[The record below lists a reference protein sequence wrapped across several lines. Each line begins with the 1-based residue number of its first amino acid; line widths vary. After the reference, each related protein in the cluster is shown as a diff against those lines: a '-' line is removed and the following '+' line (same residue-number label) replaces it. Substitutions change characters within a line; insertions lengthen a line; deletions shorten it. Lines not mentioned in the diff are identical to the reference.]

1 MCGREIVERAENGE
15 KTRRNKVQRPR
26 SFSVGCVLEDI
37 VSNLNTK
44 KQKLDAES
52 TGSQKKKVAG
62 DTTDK
67 ESDAMLKLP
76 QPGPSSH
83 AGRPYTETDRLDA
96 VVSLVT
102 DQVELM
108 QKSMQKA
115 KISDSITHNLKK
127 MVKDMVTTMMHSKM
141 KQIKTDMDKRRLHS
155 SSKNNLLSSKS
166 KNADVLEERVIW
178 KNDYDAWR
186 PVIQGQPQPPQ
197 NSDNRQQSTI
207 KNWSSWN
214 LSEGNRENVQK
225 KLRL

>member
-1 MCGREIVERAENGE
+1 MLITFYRYKYKKWVRTCPVLHYILLCGRENVEHAENGE
-15 KTRRNKVQRPR
+15 KTRINKVQRPR

-37 VSNLNTK
+37 VSDLKTK

-62 DTTDK
+62 VTTDK

-108 QKSMQKA
+108 QKSKQKA

-166 KNADVLEERVIW
+166 KNADVLKERV
-178 KNDYDAWR
+178 
-186 PVIQGQPQPPQ
+186 
-197 NSDNRQQSTI
+197 T
-207 KNWSSWN
+207 
-214 LSEGNRENVQK
+214 
-225 KLRL
+225 